1 MILTPKIELNDRQ
14 FLALQEL
21 AMKQEMTVEQLIE
34 RNVVMLAVK
43 EITSN
48 SHPREWILDTIK
60 REQSE
65 NA

>member
-43 EITSN
+43 EITTKT
-48 SHPREWILDTIK
+48 HPREWILDTIK
-60 REQSE
+60 KEVDE
-65 NA
+65 